1 MRFVRTEPMTAA
13 PASWTGSRR
22 SVLIGGLSLASVGLG
37 GVGLVGCASNTPIQQ
52 VPEIRF
58 QDEEPLRI
66 AVDVVDI
73 MDETAPEASS
83 PEARGAFPT
92 PPHKAMRNWG
102 EDRLEAEPLGSGVAR
117 YRITQAS
124 VAREL
129 GDRPSGTDR
138 LFGAEQRQ
146 TFTVRV
152 AAELE
157 VRRNDGGLVNAVSA
171 NSWGQ
176 ESFAADADRFDLQ
189 RATDAFMRRVMADFD
204 REMEAAIR
212 ANIANLLA

>member
-1 MRFVRTEPMTAA
+1 
-13 PASWTGSRR
+13 
-22 SVLIGGLSLASVGLG
+22 
-37 GVGLVGCASNTPIQQ
+37 
-52 VPEIRF
+52 
-58 QDEEPLRI
+58 
-66 AVDVVDI
+66 
-73 MDETAPEASS
+73 
-83 PEARGAFPT
+83 
-92 PPHKAMRNWG
+92 MRNWG

-129 GDRPSGTDR
+129 GDKPSGTDR

-157 VRRNDGGLVNAVSA
+157 VRRNDAGLVNAVSA